1 MRALPLKRLHRVAV
15 IVMLALGAPGCGAGA
30 AQQPPAAP
38 PVTPGPAVLGLGSAE
53 RINAWR
59 KQHYEA
65 FKTLGTASGRLATA
79 INRADF
85 DGIHTICRDLTIAN
99 QQIRTSLPT
108 PDQALTTA
116 LRQMTGQLNEL
127 TARCPT
133 LSFASSTGDF
143 IQFGA
148 EVKGAARSFEA
159 ARAILR
165 SAERQ

>member
-1 MRALPLKRLHRVAV
+1 MRARRLKRFHRVAV
-15 IVMLALGAPGCGAGA
+15 VVLLALGAPGCGAN
-30 AQQPPAAP
+30 QPPPAAQNDP
-38 PVTPGPAVLGLGSAE
+38 APAVLGLGSSE

-59 KQHYEA
+59 HQHYEA
-65 FKTLGTASGRLATA
+65 FKTLGTASGRLVTA

-99 QQIRTSLPT
+99 QRIRTSLPT

-116 LRQMTGQLNEL
+116 LRDMTGQLNEL
-127 TARCPT
+127 TRRCPT
-133 LSFASSTGDF
+133 LSFRSSTGEF

-159 ARAILR
+159 ARAIL
-165 SAERQ
+165 STAENR

>member
-1 MRALPLKRLHRVAV
+1 MRARPLKRFHRVAL
-15 IVMLALGAPGCGAGA
+15 IVLLALGAPGCGPG
-30 AQQPPAAP
+30 PAAP
-38 PVTPGPAVLGLGSAE
+38 APATLDAPAPAVLGLGSAE

-65 FKTLGTASGRLATA
+65 FKTLGTASGRLAMA

-127 TARCPT
+127 TTRCPT
-133 LSFASSTGDF
+133 LSFRSSTGEF

-165 SAERQ
+165 SAERR

>member
-1 MRALPLKRLHRVAV
+1 MRALPLKRFHRVAV
-15 IVMLALGAPGCGAGA
+15 IALLALGAPGCGAG
-30 AQQPPAAP
+30 PAAP
-38 PVTPGPAVLGLGSAE
+38 APATLNTAAPAVLGLGSAE

-127 TARCPT
+127 TTRCPT
-133 LSFASSTGDF
+133 LSFRSSTGDF

-148 EVKGAARSFEA
+148 EVTGAARSFET